1 MSATNRGPQASEIFA
16 PGMLSG
22 RVALV
27 TGGGTGLGRAT
38 ALELTR
44 CGAHVTVTGRRT
56 EVLEQAAAK
65 IEALAGPVDWLG
77 GDVRTRE
84 EAERLVR
91 AVLERHGRLDLL
103 VNNAGGQYFT
113 PAEMIAV
120 KGWRAVWRLN
130 VDGMLNMAE
139 AAFELALGP
148 ARAGTIVDVTLSP
161 HHGRSGERR

>member
-56 EVLEQAAAK
+56 EVLEQAAAE

-84 EAERLVR
+84 EAERLLGGAR
-91 AVLERHGRLDLL
+91 QRSGGR
-103 VNNAGGQYFT
+103 
-113 PAEMIAV
+113 
-120 KGWRAVWRLN
+120 
-130 VDGMLNMAE
+130 
-139 AAFELALGP
+139 GP
-148 ARAGTIVDVTLSP
+148 A
-161 HHGRSGERR
+161 